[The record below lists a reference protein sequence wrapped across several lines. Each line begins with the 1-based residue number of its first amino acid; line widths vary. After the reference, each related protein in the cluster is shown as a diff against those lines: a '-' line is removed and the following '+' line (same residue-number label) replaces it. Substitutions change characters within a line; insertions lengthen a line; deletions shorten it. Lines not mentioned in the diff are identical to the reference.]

1 MVWMAAKELATK
13 VVHAHLV
20 PEYSKINLGPFIW
33 TCETELSSSIWH
45 TFILFHFPFLLIFFL
60 FFFFFLFFLF
70 FYGGRGVEN
79 TICYFT
85 SSLVIFVY
93 IHTTFMWCKTN
104 VHLWWDWLIEVM
116 CIYLDVVRWVDA
128 TVPECCI
135 HFLCSFVGHLLEQ

>member
-33 TCETELSSSIWH
+33 TCETELFSSIWH
-45 TFILFHFPFLLIFFL
+45 TLILFHFPFLS
-60 FFFFFLFFLF
+60 FFFFFL
-70 FYGGRGVEN
+70 GGGGVVEN
-79 TICYFT
+79 TICYIT

-93 IHTTFMWCKTN
+93 IHATFMWCKTN

-135 HFLCSFVGHLLEQ
+135 HFLCSFMGHLLEH